1 MQVILQGNNIL
12 AKTSNLIKHIDTLQ
26 NVMYYKNNNMT
37 GEKIKK
43 LRRLKEKTQKELGD
57 FLGCSEAQISHIENG
72 NRKISIDDINKI
84 AHFFNVPYEYF
95 FPKQKNFVNFRYDDK
110 NSDSNLINNDLISD
124 FKKFAIKK
132 IYGNKK

>member
-1 MQVILQGNNIL
+1 MI
-12 AKTSNLIKHIDTLQ
+12 
-26 NVMYYKNNNMT
+26 

-43 LRRLKEKTQKELGD
+43 LRRLKEKTQKELGN

-84 AHFFNVPYEYF
+84 ANFFNVPYEYF
-95 FPKQKNFVNFRYDDK
+95 FAKQNNFVNFRYDNKADEAEDINK
-110 NSDSNLINNDLISD
+110 NLISD

-132 IYGNKK
+132 IYGDTKQS

>member
-1 MQVILQGNNIL
+1 MI
-12 AKTSNLIKHIDTLQ
+12 
-26 NVMYYKNNNMT
+26 

-84 AHFFNVPYEYF
+84 ANFFNVPYEYF
-95 FPKQKNFVNFRYDDK
+95 FAKQGNFVNFRYDNK
-110 NSDSNLINNDLISD
+110 NSETEEINNDLISD

-132 IYGNKK
+132 INGNEK